1 MAESKKIRRYR
12 ETLQDM
18 AKPQTEERHKL
29 LEGKAAK
36 LGTEIYGEQ
45 QAKDQAERQA
55 AALGEAR
62 PWQHVGAGDRTR
74 YDASASTR
82 RGADHVQG

>member
-1 MAESKKIRRYR
+1 MAETKKIRRYR

-18 AKPQTEERHKL
+18 AKPQTEERHKV

-45 QAKDQAERQA
+45 RK
-55 AALGEAR
+55 GK
-62 PWQHVGAGDRTR
+62 PKTKPGDKP
-74 YDASASTR
+74 R
-82 RGADHVQG
+82 R

>member
-45 QAKDQAERQA
+45 RKGKPKIKPSDK
-55 AALGEAR
+55 
-62 PWQHVGAGDRTR
+62 P
-74 YDASASTR
+74 R
-82 RGADHVQG
+82 R

>member
-1 MAESKKIRRYR
+1 MAESRKIRAYR

-18 AKPQTEERHKL
+18 AKPQTEERHKV

-45 QAKDQAERQA
+45 RKGKPKIKPDNKPRQ
-55 AALGEAR
+55 
-62 PWQHVGAGDRTR
+62 
-74 YDASASTR
+74 
-82 RGADHVQG
+82 